1 MKTTLITSFLLFAG
15 ITFSQNEVEYTYDD
29 AGNRIKRE
37 SNTTTNFVP
46 TNNNNETTAM
56 EDIVESGIDLDA
68 HPNPTADNT
77 KISVLIDPETISETN
92 KASIASGITM
102 QLADVSGKV
111 IQTQKGASLEQTFD
125 LQGMAKGV
133 YFVKVFTKS
142 GQLVGE
148 RKILKE

>member
-1 MKTTLITSFLLFAG
+1 MKTTLITSLLLLAG

-29 AGNRIKRE
+29 AGNRVKRE
-37 SNTTTNFVP
+37 SNSTTNFVP

-56 EDIVESGIDLDA
+56 EDMEQSGIDLDA
-68 HPNPTADNT
+68 HPNPTAENT
-77 KISVLIDPETISETN
+77 KVSVLIDPETISEIN

-111 IQTQKGASLEQTFD
+111 IQTQKGASLEQSFD

-148 RKILKE
+148 RKILKK

>member
-1 MKTTLITSFLLFAG
+1 MKTTLITSLLLLAG
-15 ITFSQNEVEYTYDD
+15 VTLSQNEVEYTYDD

-37 SNTTTNFVP
+37 SNSTTNFVP

-56 EDIVESGIDLDA
+56 EDMEQSGVQLDA
-68 HPNPTADNT
+68 HPNPTTDNT
-77 KISVLIDPETISETN
+77 LVTVTIDPETLSEENQT
-92 KASIASGITM
+92 ALASGLTM

-111 IQTQKGASLEQTFD
+111 IQTQKGASLEQSFD

-148 RKILKE
+148 RKILKK